1 MIKDAFTGLFNSS
14 GWAQAGWQNYVM
26 IALAFFFLYLAIAKK
41 FEPLLLVGIAFG
53 MLLSNL
59 PIDPTS
65 SPIYTPE
72 LWSGQTVDY
81 QKVFSQ
87 GGLLDMLY
95 VGVKTGVYPCII
107 FMGVGAMSDFGPLLS
122 NPKSLLLGAAAQLG
136 IFTAFILAIV
146 LGFSGQEAASI
157 GIIGGADGPT
167 AIWLTKELAPHILG
181 PIVIAAYSYMAL
193 IPMIQP
199 PIMKALTT
207 KKERMVEMKPTRVV
221 SQREK
226 ILFPIVSATFIC
238 LILPSVTPLVGSLM
252 FGNLLKECKV
262 TERLND
268 TVQNAFMNIVTICLG
283 LSVGATTH
291 WASFLT
297 VNTIKIVALGLFAF
311 AFATVGGVLMGKLMY
326 IATKGK
332 INPLIGSAG
341 VSAVPMA
348 ARVSHKVGLEYNP
361 KNYLLMH
368 AMGPNIAGVI
378 GSAVAAGILMSV
390 FG

>member
-122 NPKSLLLGAAAQLG
+122 NPKSLLLGAATQLG

-167 AIWLTKELAPHILG
+167 AIWLTKDLAPHILG

-311 AFATVGGVLMGKLMY
+311 AFSTVGGVLMGKLMY

>member
-1 MIKDAFTGLFNSS
+1 MIKDAFTGIFTNS
-14 GWAQAGWQNYVM
+14 GWATSSWQNYVM

-65 SPIYTPE
+65 SAIYTPE
-72 LWSGQTVDY
+72 LWSGQVVDY

-136 IFTAFILAIV
+136 IFTAFTLAII
-146 LGFSGQEAASI
+146 LGFTGPQAASI

-167 AIWLTKELAPHILG
+167 AIWLTKELAPEILG

-193 IPMIQP
+193 IPLIQP

-226 ILFPIVSATFIC
+226 ILFPIVVSTFIC
-238 LILPSVTPLVGSLM
+238 LILPSVTPLIGSLM

-297 VNTIKIVALGLFAF
+297 WNTIKIIALGLFAF
-311 AFATVGGVLMGKLMY
+311 AFSTVGGILMGKLMY
-326 IATKGK
+326 VVTKGK

-368 AMGPNIAGVI
+368 AMGPNVAGVI

>member
-72 LWSGQTVDY
+72 LWLGQTVDY

-157 GIIGGADGPT
+157 AIIGGADGPT

-311 AFATVGGVLMGKLMY
+311 AFSTVGGVLMGKLMY

-368 AMGPNIAGVI
+368 AMGPNVAGVI

>member
-311 AFATVGGVLMGKLMY
+311 AFSTVGGVLMGKLMY